1 MVGWLGFN
9 HVSRETRT
17 FCDRQEGRSGL
28 QRRAIRVR
36 ARRRGRERCVVTA
49 RVVAVANQKGGV
61 GKTTTAI
68 SLGATLAAY
77 ERQVLLVDLDPQSN
91 CSSGLG
97 FVGNAV
103 APTSYDLVLGGA
115 SVESASQPTE
125 FPHLTVIPATPHL
138 AGAEVEL
145 VGMVGRE
152 FRLRDALAGDHT
164 QRYDFVLVDCPPS
177 LGLLTLNALAAAD
190 GLLVP
195 IQCEYFAME
204 GVSMLM
210 STVEEVR
217 RFLNPGLTID
227 GILLTMYDERTNLAR
242 QVADE
247 VRGVFGDLVFET
259 QVPRNVR
266 LAEAPSFGRPIHAY
280 DLRSRGSQA
289 YLELGREYLTRRES
303 THVG

>member
-1 MVGWLGFN
+1 MVP
-9 HVSRETRT
+9 
-17 FCDRQEGRSGL
+17 
-28 QRRAIRVR
+28 
-36 ARRRGRERCVVTA
+36 

-68 SLGATLAAY
+68 NLGATLAAY
-77 ERQVLLVDLDPQSN
+77 EHKTLLVDLDPQSN

-97 FVGNAV
+97 FGGGENSK
-103 APTSYDLVLGGA
+103 TSYDVLLGDTTIQQA
-115 SVESASQPTE
+115 VQPTE
-125 FPHLTVIPATPHL
+125 FPHLSIVPATPDL

-152 FRLRDALAGDHT
+152 FRLREALARERIAAHE
-164 QRYDFVLVDCPPS
+164 FILIDCPPS

-190 GLLVP
+190 ALLVP

-210 STVEEVR
+210 TTIDEVR
-217 RFLNPGLTID
+217 RFLNPNLMID
-227 GILLTMYDERTNLAR
+227 GILLTMYDERTNLTQ
-242 QVADE
+242 QVAEE
-247 VRGVFGDLVFET
+247 VRGVFGQLVFET
-259 QVPRNVR
+259 VVPRNVR

-289 YLELGREYLTRRES
+289 YLHLGREYLDRMTNS
-303 THVG
+303 HGG

>member
-1 MVGWLGFN
+1 M
-9 HVSRETRT
+9 
-17 FCDRQEGRSGL
+17 
-28 QRRAIRVR
+28 A
-36 ARRRGRERCVVTA
+36 ARI
-49 RVVAVANQKGGV
+49 VAVANQKGGV
-61 GKTTTAI
+61 GKTTTTI

-77 ERQVLLVDLDPQSN
+77 ERQTLLVDLDPQSN

-97 FVGNAV
+97 FRGDGA
-103 APTSYDLVLGGA
+103 ATSYDLVLGGSTVQTTA
-115 SVESASQPTE
+115 RPTE
-125 FPHLTVIPATPHL
+125 FPHLAIIPATPDL

-152 FRLRDALAGDHT
+152 FRLRDALAGDPT
-164 QRYDFVLVDCPPS
+164 SPYDFVLVDCPPS

-210 STVEEVR
+210 STVDEVR

-227 GILLTMYDERTNLAR
+227 GVLLTMYDERTNLAQ

-259 QVPRNVR
+259 LVPRNVR

-289 YLELGREYLTRRES
+289 YLELGREYLLRRENA
-303 THVG
+303 HVG

>member
-1 MVGWLGFN
+1 M
-9 HVSRETRT
+9 
-17 FCDRQEGRSGL
+17 
-28 QRRAIRVR
+28 
-36 ARRRGRERCVVTA
+36 TA

-97 FVGNAV
+97 FGGSGVGT
-103 APTSYDLVLGGA
+103 TSYDLVLGGA
-115 SVESASQPTE
+115 TVEAAAQPTE

-152 FRLRDALAGDHT
+152 YRLRDALAGKGT
-164 QRYDFVLVDCPPS
+164 APYDFVLVDCPPS

-210 STVEEVR
+210 STVDEVR
-217 RFLNPGLTID
+217 RFLNPSLTID
-227 GILLTMYDERTNLAR
+227 GVLLTMYDERTNLAQ

-259 QVPRNVR
+259 LVPRNVR

-289 YLELGREYLTRRES
+289 YLELGREYLLRRES
-303 THVG
+303 AHVG

>member
-1 MVGWLGFN
+1 MK
-9 HVSRETRT
+9 
-17 FCDRQEGRSGL
+17 
-28 QRRAIRVR
+28 
-36 ARRRGRERCVVTA
+36 A

-77 ERQVLLVDLDPQSN
+77 ERQTLLVDLDPQSN

-97 FVGNAV
+97 FRDDSGQ
-103 APTSYDLVLGGA
+103 PTSYDLVLGGA
-115 SVESASQPTE
+115 TVETAARPSE
-125 FPHLTVIPATPHL
+125 FPHLTVVPATPHL

-152 FRLRDALAGDHT
+152 FRLRDALAGDAT
-164 QRYDFVLVDCPPS
+164 SPYDFVFVDCPPS
-177 LGLLTLNALAAAD
+177 LGLLTLNALTAAD

-210 STVEEVR
+210 STVDEVR

-227 GILLTMYDERTNLAR
+227 GILLTMYDERTNLAQ

-259 QVPRNVR
+259 LVPRNVR

-289 YLELGREYLTRRES
+289 YLELGREYLLRRES
-303 THVG
+303 AHVR

>member
-1 MVGWLGFN
+1 MGYAGTVG
-9 HVSRETRT
+9 STIMTTR
-17 FCDRQEGRSGL
+17 
-28 QRRAIRVR
+28 I
-36 ARRRGRERCVVTA
+36 VVI
-49 RVVAVANQKGGV
+49 ANQKGGV

-77 ERQVLLVDLDPQSN
+77 ERQVLLVDFDPQSN

-97 FVGNAV
+97 YRDTSGG
-103 APTSYDLVLGGA
+103 PTSYDLVLGEA
-115 SVESASQPTE
+115 TVKTAAQPTE
-125 FPHLTVIPATPHL
+125 FPHLTLIPATPNL

-152 FRLRDALAGDHT
+152 FRLRDALSGD
-164 QRYDFVLVDCPPS
+164 QSNSYDFVLVDCPPS
-177 LGLLTLNALAAAD
+177 LGLLTVNALTAAD

-210 STVEEVR
+210 STVDDVR
-217 RFLNPGLTID
+217 RFLNPRLTID
-227 GILLTMYDERTNLAR
+227 GILLTMYDERTNLAQ

-259 QVPRNVR
+259 LVPRNVR

-289 YLELGREYLTRRES
+289 YLELGREYLERRER

>member
-1 MVGWLGFN
+1 M
-9 HVSRETRT
+9 
-17 FCDRQEGRSGL
+17 
-28 QRRAIRVR
+28 R
-36 ARRRGRERCVVTA
+36 ARI
-49 RVVAVANQKGGV
+49 VAVANQKGGV

-68 SLGATLAAY
+68 SLGAALAAY
-77 ERQVLLVDLDPQSN
+77 ERRTLLVDVDPQSN
-91 CSSGLG
+91 CTSGLG
-97 FVGNAV
+97 QRPQPGE
-103 APTSYDLVLGGA
+103 PTSYNLLLGSA
-115 SVESASQPTE
+115 SVAEVARPTE
-125 FPHLTVIPATPHL
+125 FPHLGLVPATPEL

-152 FRLRDALAGDHT
+152 FRLRDALSVDAVAG
-164 QRYDFVLVDCPPS
+164 YAFALVDCPPS

-204 GVSMLM
+204 GVSNLM
-210 STVEEVR
+210 ATIDEVR
-217 RFLNPGLTID
+217 RFLNPALAID
-227 GILLTMYDERTNLAR
+227 GILLTMYDERTNLAQ

-259 QVPRNVR
+259 VVPRNVR

-289 YLELGREYLTRRES
+289 YLELGREYLQRMEVS
-303 THVG
+303 VGR

>member
-1 MVGWLGFN
+1 M
-9 HVSRETRT
+9 
-17 FCDRQEGRSGL
+17 
-28 QRRAIRVR
+28 
-36 ARRRGRERCVVTA
+36 TA
-49 RVVAVANQKGGV
+49 RIVAVAHQKGGV

-77 ERQVLLVDLDPQSN
+77 ERQTLLVDLDPQSN

-97 FVGNAV
+97 FRDNGGQ
-103 APTSYDLVLGGA
+103 PTSYDLVLGVA
-115 SVESASQPTE
+115 TVETAAQPSE
-125 FPHLTVIPATPHL
+125 FPHLTVVPATPDL

-152 FRLRDALAGDHT
+152 FRLRDALGGDAT
-164 QRYDFVLVDCPPS
+164 SPYDFVLVDCPYDFVLVDCPPS

-210 STVEEVR
+210 STVDEVR

-227 GILLTMYDERTNLAR
+227 GILLTMYDERTNLAQ

-289 YLELGREYLTRRES
+289 YLELGREYLLRRES
-303 THVG
+303 AHVR

>member
-1 MVGWLGFN
+1 MK
-9 HVSRETRT
+9 
-17 FCDRQEGRSGL
+17 
-28 QRRAIRVR
+28 
-36 ARRRGRERCVVTA
+36 A

-77 ERQVLLVDLDPQSN
+77 ERQTLLVDLDPQSN
-91 CSSGLG
+91 CSAGLG
-97 FVGNAV
+97 FRDNGDQ
-103 APTSYDLVLGGA
+103 PTSYDLVLGGA
-115 SVESASQPTE
+115 TVETAAQPSE
-125 FPHLTVIPATPHL
+125 FPHLSLIPATPHL
-138 AGAEVEL
+138 AGAEIDL

-152 FRLRDALAGDHT
+152 YRLRDAFAGDT
-164 QRYDFVLVDCPPS
+164 TSQYDFVFVDCPPS

-227 GILLTMYDERTNLAR
+227 GILLTMYDERTNLAQ
-242 QVADE
+242 QVAEE
-247 VRGVFGDLVFET
+247 VRGVFGELVFET
-259 QVPRNVR
+259 LVPRNVR

-289 YLELGREYLTRRES
+289 YLELGREYLLRRES
-303 THVG
+303 AHVR